1 MLSTNTPVRK
11 LITRLGIMFHFLAKR
26 FEMLFKTIRY
36 AMIMSVNAESV
47 PIFTMTTTYISF
59 VLLILFGYFRD
70 IVGMLFLTKGYRHLM
85 RKGDLQPIYTTF
97 ESFFIRRLY
106 TRIRDC
112 WNRPI
117 TGVPGRII
125 QVLERKSYDNNQTF
139 ILTGKKIPLL
149 NLSSYNYLGFGTNK
163 MEVIKNDLATAD
175 LFPINYPGTVSDI
188 GTHPINRNLEKH
200 IARFLRKEDCIV
212 FPMGFGT
219 NSCNIPIISDEN
231 TLILSDELNHN
242 SIIYGS
248 KMSQGCIRTF
258 AHNDMD
264 NLDKLLRFY
273 ISQGHPDTKKAWNK
287 IIVIAEGLYS
297 MEGTVL
303 SLKKLIMLRRK
314 YKFYLFIDEAH
325 SIGAM
330 GATGRGVAEYCNV
343 PFDEIDIFMGTFT
356 KSFGAA
362 GGYIAADK
370 KVINFLR
377 NYSDFSL
384 YGEQLSPVVAQHIL
398 TSFKVMNGP
407 FGNVLRRRLRDNI
420 TMLRK
425 GLIAKGFVVFG
436 EEESP
441 IIPLLIYNPGK
452 MFEFSRMCMQRG
464 LAVVVVGY
472 PATPVISNRA
482 RFCVSSIHTEEDIK
496 CVLKVIEEVGELLG
510 INVLKKRRFFFF

>member
-1 MLSTNTPVRK
+1 
-11 LITRLGIMFHFLAKR
+11 
-26 FEMLFKTIRY
+26 
-36 AMIMSVNAESV
+36 MSANEDSA
-47 PIFTMTTTYISF
+47 PILTMTTTYISF
-59 VLLILFGYFRD
+59 VLLVLLGYIRD
-70 IVGMLFLTKGYRHLM
+70 FIGMLFLTKGYEHLM
-85 RKGDLQPIYTTF
+85 RKGDLHPIYTAF

-106 TRIRDC
+106 NRIRDC

-125 QVLERKSYDNNQTF
+125 QVLERKSSDNNQTF
-139 ILTGKKIPLL
+139 ILTGRQHPLL
-149 NLSSYNYLGFGTNK
+149 NLSSYNYLGFGTNS
-163 MEVIKNDLATAD
+163 MEIIKNDLATVD
-175 LFPINYPGTVSDI
+175 LFPVNFPGNITDI

-200 IARFLRKEDCIV
+200 VARFLRKEDCIV

-231 TLILSDELNHN
+231 TLILSDELNHM
-242 SIIYGS
+242 SIIVGA
-248 KMSQGCIRTF
+248 KMSQSCIRTF
-258 AHNDMD
+258 AHNDME
-264 NLDKLLRFY
+264 NLEKLLRFY
-273 ISQGHPDTKKAWNK
+273 ISQGQPNTKKAWDK

-384 YGEQLSPVVAQHIL
+384 YGEQMPPVVAQHIL
-398 TSFKVMNGP
+398 TCFKIMTGP
-407 FGNVLRRRLRDNI
+407 LGNTLRRRLRENI
-420 TMLRK
+420 SMLRK
-425 GLIAKGFVVFG
+425 GLIEKGFVVFG

-452 MFEFSRMCMQRG
+452 MAEFSRMCMERG

-482 RFCVSSIHTEEDIK
+482 RFCVSSVHTVEDIK
-496 CVLKVIEEVGELLG
+496 HVLKIIEEIGELLG
-510 INVLKKRRFFFF
+510 INVLKRRRFWLF